1 MDALY
6 LWFNAISE
14 SPNESIWLEIS
25 LARELPRNTARS
37 KGAGASRIDLRAPF
51 HHRFRSTPW
60 HSASGALLVLQPG
73 ADAPI
78 GNLASLRPSKE
89 NEP

>member
-1 MDALY
+1 MAQRQ
-6 LWFNAISE
+6 WGAFGFA
-14 SPNESIWLEIS
+14 
-25 LARELPRNTARS
+25 ARRGYANR
-37 KGAGASRIDLRAPF
+37 
-51 HHRFRSTPW
+51 
-60 HSASGALLVLQPG
+60 QPG